1 MADGLTD
8 EQVSTTLDYLGG
20 GQPGVAP
27 RLSTLPGSSAGGGS
41 VNAPVSGGVA
51 GAPGSPQEAMGQNMS
66 APGASPFAIVG
77 QGLKLGKSLAQLAG
91 EVFKS
96 DPQARGTVGGEGTN
110 QDATKSL
117 SDSVRSAAGSG
128 EGSGVPPGGSA
139 LATPPPESLGT
150 GLITGGELG
159 SGVPAPGSMLS
170 TPAPDAVEGG
180 SVDLSGGLGTGSI
193 AGGAVSAALALAAML
208 TGNQTVGKAAGAV
221 GAGASLAGDVG
232 AITGA
237 AAGGIGEATAA
248 GAGVGGAISA
258 GSAAA
263 GGGLAGL
270 ASAVAGPLAVVT
282 APLLFASIAHLA
294 GVDPGSL
301 DIADMFGGGFDT
313 AGSSQRTTA
322 RRIAGG
328 QAAYNDVQ
336 QIDAATAAVDQ
347 ARSQNVTDPAQLR
360 ALGDELMAARSTVFS
375 GDPRFNEGQAS
386 VDAKVANLDQQWM
399 AINNYL
405 TSTGQPALQI
415 NPNYARYQNLGIG
428 DNLSQYQNT
437 DKGDL
442 SFTDTTP
449 AKLPAD
455 IMGFLGLDP
464 NGSYT
469 VGQINTFINHP
480 DIQNKLDPY
489 SPAMQALYQEQ
500 LAGKLKTD
508 LTWGGQSGPSSSGP
522 PAPAAATAAPA
533 ASALDFARNFSS
545 SPLDTVP
552 TGPEGALG
560 FAQEALAA

>member
-27 RLSTLPGSSAGGGS
+27 RLSTLPSSSAGGGS
-41 VNAPVSGGVA
+41 VNAPVTGGV
-51 GAPGSPQEAMGQNMS
+51 GGSPGSPAQAMGQNMA
-66 APGASPFAIVG
+66 APGASPFAIIG
-77 QGLKLGKSLAQLAG
+77 QGLKLGKSLSQLAS
-91 EVFKS
+91 EVFKA
-96 DPQARGTVGGEGTN
+96 DPTARGSVGGEGTN
-110 QDATKSL
+110 QDASKSL
-117 SDSVRSAAGSG
+117 SDQLRSGQ
-128 EGSGVPPGGSA
+128 PPNGP
-139 LATPPPESLGT
+139 TN
-150 GLITGGELG
+150 
-159 SGVPAPGSMLS
+159 PAPGESITGMNEPADIPPVF
-170 TPAPDAVEGG
+170 TPPTPIPGNSITTMNEPADLPP
-180 SVDLSGGLGTGSI
+180 VDSGASGFASGLGTAGT

-208 TGNQTVGKAAGAV
+208 SGNPDVSKAAGGV
-221 GAGASLAGDVG
+221 GALTGIISDVG
-232 AITGA
+232 AVTGA
-237 AAGGIGEATAA
+237 AAGAIGEAGI
-248 GAGVGGAISA
+248 GAGVGGAIAA
-258 GSAAA
+258 GSEAA
-263 GGGLAGL
+263 GAGLAGL

-294 GVDPGSL
+294 GADPGSL
-301 DIADMFGGGFDT
+301 DISDMFGGGFDT
-313 AGSSQRTTA
+313 IGSSKRTTQ

-328 QAAYNDVQ
+328 QAAFNDVQ

-347 ARSQNVTDPAQLR
+347 ARTQNVTDPTQLR

-522 PAPAAATAAPA
+522 PAPSAAPAAPA
-533 ASALDFARNFSS
+533 ASALDFARNFSTT
-545 SPLDTVP
+545 PLDAVP